1 MRLRSRQGP
10 LSGVQS
16 RAADEAGARRAGC
29 RLEAPRR
36 SPAALLSAEARP
48 ARAARSRFRFPAD
61 SAFLPDHPGPSRT
74 RPHRYLPAA
83 VPSSSQSSS

>member
-1 MRLRSRQGP
+1 MRLRRRQGP
-10 LSGVQS
+10 LSCVQS
-16 RAADEAGARRAGC
+16 RAAEEAGARRAGC

-36 SPAALLSAEARP
+36 SPAALLSAKPDQPGRLALG
-48 ARAARSRFRFPAD
+48 FVFPAD
-61 SAFLPDHPGPSRT
+61 SAFLPDRPGPSRT